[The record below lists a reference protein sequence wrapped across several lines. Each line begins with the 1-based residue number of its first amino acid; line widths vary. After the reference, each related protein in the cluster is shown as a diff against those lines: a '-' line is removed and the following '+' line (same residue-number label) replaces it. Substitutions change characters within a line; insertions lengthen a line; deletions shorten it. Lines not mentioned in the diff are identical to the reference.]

1 MSHPDAASTI
11 QELEA
16 ELAAF
21 RRAWLR
27 FESTLDPQTRSD
39 LFLHVFRP
47 LEHQMSMTYQ
57 ALRNANAIALQAI
70 EQTAER
76 GHDFE

>member
-27 FESTLDPQTRSD
+27 FESTLGPQTRSD